1 MGSWKAE
8 PDGEV
13 WEKETKRRLRLLKKE
28 ENPGEEKSLGGEK
41 EEKGLSSRQKEHENQ
56 DKKEHRKESRR
67 KTVQET
73 DTGG

>member
-28 ENPGEEKSLGGEK
+28 ENPGEEKNLGGEK
-41 EEKGLSSRQKEHENQ
+41 EGMKET
-56 DKKEHRKESRR
+56 S
-67 KTVQET
+67 
-73 DTGG
+73 